1 MGLRGHPQP
10 GDSRLLSA
18 GFDRYSACSLA
29 LALTIV
35 ILASAAVCHR
45 LYGVIDLAGMIRVQ
59 KETLALQLLDA
70 AVFLSAFWA
79 HYVRVLLARRARA
92 FLDEETDHLLA
103 QTTTWKRKALHESTH
118 DPLTGLPN
126 RALFYER
133 AAQSMR
139 EAAGKGGRLA
149 MLLVDIDGFREVND
163 AFGVAAGDQLLNL
176 AAVRLR
182 QMLPRTDIVGRL
194 DGDEFALLL
203 LNLPTPDVAVSVAG
217 RVRSALETP
226 FIIDGNRI
234 EMSAS
239 VGISL
244 YPEHGDDANLLL
256 GRAEAA
262 MIAAKRAPD
271 GFVVYSES
279 QADTTLK
286 PMLTAD
292 LRHAIEYGQLELHFQ
307 PQVDIARRELVA
319 VEALLRWVHPQHGFI
334 GPQEFVPLAERTRLI
349 RPLTNWV
356 LRAAVGQF
364 AAWRDEGLDIAVA
377 VNIAG
382 GDIIDPALCSI
393 ISETLSAHG
402 MDPSRLTLEITEGT
416 AMSDDATTRKVLGIL
431 NRMGVRLSI
440 DDFGTGYS
448 SLSYLSRLPVQE
460 LKIDKS
466 FVLKMLENHGDH
478 VIVESTIG
486 LAHNLGLQVVAEG
499 VENAAVWER
508 LAHLGCDIAQG
519 YHLSRPM
526 PADELPGWV
535 KKTGFRIARPALERQ
550 VHGGRGGRGAP
561 DGALPSL
568 DRMV

>member
-1 MGLRGHPQP
+1 MGLRGHLRP
-10 GDSRLLSA
+10 GHPRLLTA
-18 GFDRYSACSLA
+18 GLNRYGAYSFA

-45 LYGVIDLAGMIRVQ
+45 LYGTVGLAGMIRVQ
-59 KETLALQLLDA
+59 QETLALQVLDFTVILLA
-70 AVFLSAFWA
+70 LWGQYAGTLI
-79 HYVRVLLARRARA
+79 ARRAHA
-92 FLDEETDHLLA
+92 FLDQETDHLLA
-103 QTTTWKRKALHESTH
+103 ETTTWQRKALHDSTH
-118 DPLTGLPN
+118 DALTGLPN

-133 AAQSMR
+133 AAEAMR
-139 EAAGKGGRLA
+139 EAAREGRRLA

-163 AFGVAAGDQLLNL
+163 AFGVASGDQVLNL

-203 LNLPTPDVAVSVAG
+203 LNLPTPDVAISVAG

-244 YPEHGDDANLLL
+244 YPEHGDDAAVLL
-256 GRAEAA
+256 GRAETA
-262 MIAAKRAPD
+262 MLTAKRALD
-271 GFVVYSES
+271 GFVVYSEG
-279 QADTTLK
+279 QTGDNMLR

-307 PQVDIARRELVA
+307 PQAHIARRELVA
-319 VEALLRWVHPQHGFI
+319 VEALLRWMHPQHGPI

-356 LRAAVGQF
+356 LKAAVEQF
-364 AAWRDEGLDIAVA
+364 AAWREQGLEVAVA

-393 ISETLSAHG
+393 LSELLSEHG
-402 MDPSRLTLEITEGT
+402 VEPGWLTLEITEGT
-416 AMSDDATTRKVLGIL
+416 AMSDDSTTRKVLGLL

-466 FVLKMLENHGDH
+466 FVLEMLESRGDH

-486 LAHNLGLQVVAEG
+486 LAHSLGLQVVAEG
-499 VENAAVWER
+499 VEDAAVWDR

-519 YHLSRPM
+519 YHLSRPL
-526 PADELPGWV
+526 PAAELPGWISRADLDV
-535 KKTGFRIARPALERQ
+535 AGLRRPQATAGVRDDTER
-550 VHGGRGGRGAP
+550 RMP
-561 DGALPSL
+561 PS
-568 DRMV
+568 RR